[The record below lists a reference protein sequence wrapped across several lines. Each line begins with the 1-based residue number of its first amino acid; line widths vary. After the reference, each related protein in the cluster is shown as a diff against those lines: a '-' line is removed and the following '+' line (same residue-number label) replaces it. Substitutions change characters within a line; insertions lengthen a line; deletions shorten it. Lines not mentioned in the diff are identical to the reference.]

1 MAMMLKT
8 ANGPLYFETVGSG
21 PPLVFLSGWAM
32 TCECWRPAVALLAKR
47 YRCLLYDARGVGR
60 SQPAALDA
68 RFGIEDHADDLNRI
82 LEAAGIYDAVMIGHD
97 IGATVAAEGIA
108 MHPQD
113 ARALV
118 VVSPRPGLPEDDVK
132 NLGLFTPAQLVL
144 RELAAFPLIRNI
156 VTRRFRRAPRPWRDR
171 LFSDFAE
178 LSPRAAYE
186 TALAASSFEASARL
200 EQSVS
205 GGRRPALF
213 ICGDKDKKGTAEA
226 RRLFA
231 LSKAGKLATLRGC
244 GFLPMLEY
252 PKQFAKLID
261 DFAMITAVQP
271 PHALTHS

>member
-1 MAMMLKT
+1 MLLNT
-8 ANGPLYFETVGSG
+8 ENGPLYFETVGSG
-21 PPLVFLSGWAM
+21 PPLVFSSGWAM
-32 TCECWRPAVALLAKR
+32 TAECWRPTAALLGGR

-60 SQPAALDA
+60 SQPVALDA
-68 RFGIEDHADDLNRI
+68 RFELKDHADDLHRI
-82 LEAAGIYDAVMIGHD
+82 LEAAQVFDAVLVGHD
-97 IGATVAAEGIA
+97 VGALVAAQLAA

-113 ARALV
+113 ARAMV

-132 NLGLFTPAQLVL
+132 NLGLFTPAQLAL

-156 VTRRFRRAPRPWRDR
+156 VTRRFYRAPRPWRDR
-171 LFSDFAE
+171 LSSDFAA

-186 TALAASSFEASARL
+186 TALAASSFEAIATLERAVGESAA
-200 EQSVS
+200 
-205 GGRRPALF
+205 PALF
-213 ICGDKDKKGTAEA
+213 VCGEKDKKGTAEA

-261 DFAMITAVQP
+261 DFAAIAAVASP
-271 PHALTHS
+271 RALSHR

>member
-1 MAMMLKT
+1 MMLKT
-8 ANGPLYFETVGSG
+8 TNGPLYFETVGNG

-32 TCECWRPAVALLAKR
+32 TCECWRPVVALLAKR

-60 SQPAALDA
+60 SQPVSLEA
-68 RFGIEDHADDLNRI
+68 RFGIEDHTDDLHRI
-82 LEAAGIYDAVMIGHD
+82 LEATGTYDALMIGHD
-97 IGATVAAEGIA
+97 LGAIIAAESTA

-113 ARALV
+113 AGALI

-156 VTRRFRRAPRPWRDR
+156 VTRRYRRAPRPWRDR

-186 TALAASSFEASARL
+186 TALVASSFEASAKLEHGVSVGRL
-200 EQSVS
+200 
-205 GGRRPALF
+205 PALF

-261 DFAMITAVQP
+261 NFAVLASVQQP
-271 PHALTHS
+271 RALSHR

>member
-1 MAMMLKT
+1 MMLTT
-8 ANGPLYFETVGSG
+8 ANGPLYFETVGNG

-32 TCECWRPAVALLAKR
+32 TCECWRPVVALLAKR
-47 YRCLLYDARGVGR
+47 HRCLLYDARGVGR
-60 SQPAALDA
+60 SQPAALNA
-68 RFGIEDHADDLNRI
+68 QFGIEDHADDLHRI
-82 LEAAGIYDAVMIGHD
+82 LEATGIYDGVMIGHD
-97 IGATVAAEGIA
+97 IGAIIAAESAA

-132 NLGLFTPAQLVL
+132 NLGLFTPAQLAL
-144 RELAAFPLIRNI
+144 RELAAFPLLRSI

-171 LFSDFAE
+171 LSSDFAE

-186 TALAASSFEASARL
+186 TALAASSVEAGARI
-200 EQSVS
+200 EQSV
-205 GGRRPALF
+205 GVGRRPALF

-231 LSKAGKLATLRGC
+231 LSKAGRLATLRGC

-261 DFAMITAVQP
+261 DFAVIASVRAP
-271 PHALTHS
+271 RALSHR

>member
-1 MAMMLKT
+1 MILNT
-8 ANGPLYFETVGSG
+8 PNGPLYFETVGGG

-32 TCECWRPAVALLAKR
+32 TCECWRPVVTLLSGR

-60 SQPAALDA
+60 SQPAALA
-68 RFGIEDHADDLNRI
+68 AQFTIADHADDLHRV
-82 LEAAGIYDAVMIGHD
+82 LEAAGVYDAVMIGHD
-97 IGATVAAEGIA
+97 VGATIAAESAA

-113 ARALV
+113 ARAMA

-132 NLGLFTPAQLVL
+132 NLGLFTPAQLAL

-186 TALAASSFEASARL
+186 TALAASSLAAAARL
-200 EQSVS
+200 ERSVS
-205 GGRRPALF
+205 EGRVPALF
-213 ICGDKDKKGTAEA
+213 VCGDKDKKGTAEA

-231 LSKAGKLATLRGC
+231 LSKAGRLATLRGC

-252 PKQFAKLID
+252 PKQFARLID
-261 DFAMITAVQP
+261 DFAVIASAQQP
-271 PHALTHS
+271 RALSHR

>member
-1 MAMMLKT
+1 MMLKT
-8 ANGPLYFETVGSG
+8 PNGPLYFETVGGG

-32 TCECWRPAVALLAKR
+32 TCECWRPAAALLSR
-47 YRCLLYDARGVGR
+47 HYRCLLYDVRGVGR

-68 RFGIEDHADDLNRI
+68 RFAIEDHADDLHRL

-97 IGATVAAEGIA
+97 VGAIIAAETAA

-132 NLGLFTPAQLVL
+132 NLGLFTPAQLAL

-156 VTRRFRRAPRPWRDR
+156 VTRRFRRAPRLWRDR

-186 TALAASSFEASARL
+186 TALAASSLEATTRL
-200 EQSVS
+200 ERSV
-205 GGRRPALF
+205 GEGRAPSLF
-213 ICGDKDKKGTAEA
+213 VCGDKDKKGTAEA

-231 LSKAGKLATLRGC
+231 MSKAGRLATLRGC

-261 DFAMITAVQP
+261 DFAAIASVPQP
-271 PHALTHS
+271 RALSHR

>member
-1 MAMMLKT
+1 MMLKT

-32 TCECWRPAVALLAKR
+32 TCECWRPVVALLSKR
-47 YRCLLYDARGVGR
+47 YRCVLFDARGVGR
-60 SQPAALDA
+60 SQPVSLDA
-68 RFGIEDHADDLNRI
+68 RFGIEDHADDLHRI
-82 LEAAGIYDAVMIGHD
+82 LGAAGVYDAVMIGHD
-97 IGATVAAEGIA
+97 LGAIVAAESAA
-108 MHPQD
+108 MHPQN

-132 NLGLFTPAQLVL
+132 NLGLFTPAQLVV

-186 TALAASSFEASARL
+186 SALAASSFEATARL
-200 EQSVS
+200 EQGVS
-205 GGRRPALF
+205 EGRVPALF

-231 LSKAGKLATLRGC
+231 VSKAGRLATLRGC

-252 PKQFAKLID
+252 PRQFAKLID
-261 DFAMITAVQP
+261 DFAGIASVQQ
-271 PHALTHS
+271 PHALSHR

>member
-1 MAMMLKT
+1 MLLNT
-8 ANGPLYFETVGSG
+8 QDGPLYFESQGSG

-32 TCECWRPAVALLAKR
+32 TAECWRPVTQLLGGR

-68 RFGIEDHADDLNRI
+68 RFEIEDHADDLHRI
-82 LEAAGIYDAVMIGHD
+82 LKAAQVFDAVLIGHD
-97 IGATVAAEGIA
+97 IGALIAARSLA

-113 ARALV
+113 GWALV
-118 VVSPRPGLPEDDVK
+118 VVSPRPGLPNDDVK
-132 NLGLFTPAQLVL
+132 NLGLFTPAQLAL
-144 RELAAFPLIRNI
+144 RELAPFPLLRNI
-156 VTRRFRRAPRPWRDR
+156 VTRRFQRAPQPWRDR
-171 LFSDFAE
+171 LSNDFAE

-186 TALAASSFEASARL
+186 TALAASSLDAVAQL
-200 EQSVS
+200 ERAVGTQAA
-205 GGRRPALF
+205 PALF

-231 LSKAGKLATLRGC
+231 LAKAGRLATLRGC

-261 DFAMITAVQP
+261 DFAAGAAVAMP
-271 PHALTHS
+271 RALAPR